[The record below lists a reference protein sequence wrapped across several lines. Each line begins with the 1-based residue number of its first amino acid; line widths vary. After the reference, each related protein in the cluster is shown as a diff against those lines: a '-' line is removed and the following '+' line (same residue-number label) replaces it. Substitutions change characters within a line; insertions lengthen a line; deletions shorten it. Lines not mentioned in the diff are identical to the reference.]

1 MKQVSGKALIQIASR
16 LGCTLE
22 RVKGSHHIMSKDG
35 EEDIL
40 VIPVHAN
47 RPLKTGTL
55 RALMKT
61 AGITEADL

>member
-1 MKQVSGKALIQIASR
+1 RQSLDTNR
-16 LGCTLE
+16 LQTWMELE